1 MRTRNGVKILDS
13 RGVALESA
21 LPLSLCLFAAGASL
35 TARIT
40 EEGIFYL
47 QDRDMNR
54 ARTEKSGRFISS
66 LLAGHYI
73 IWTLAA

>member
-13 RGVALESA
+13 RGVVLESA
-21 LPLSLCLFAAGASL
+21 LPLSLCLFATGASS

-47 QDRDMNR
+47 QDRDMER
-54 ARTEKSGRFISS
+54 ERTEKSGRFTNTPR
-66 LLAGHYI
+66 LVI
-73 IWTLAA
+73 I